1 MQFLAHYGYLVLMI
15 WVFAEQLAL
24 PLPAAPVM
32 LAAGALARE
41 GPLHLGTAFLVA
53 ITGWLAG
60 DLCWFYAGRRGG
72 SRVLKF
78 ICRISL
84 EPDSCVR
91 RTSNAIEKYGPKSL
105 LLAKFVPGINAVAAP
120 LSGAG
125 GVAWPKFLAYDLCGA
140 VLWCGSFLA
149 AGYVFHAELAAV
161 TLWLGRFAWSLFVI
175 LLVVIPCGY
184 SAFKYRQRRRF
195 VRKLWT
201 ERVSPED
208 VLRQIEAGEA
218 LTIIDLRH
226 PLDFLANPSLLPS
239 AIRITPDQFE
249 ARYQEIPR
257 DRDVILYCT

>member
-1 MQFLAHYGYLVLMI
+1 MQILAQYGYLVLLL

-24 PLPAAPVM
+24 PLPAAPIM
-32 LAAGALARE
+32 LAAGALARQ
-41 GPLHLGTAFLVA
+41 GPLHLFAAFLFAVA
-53 ITGWLAG
+53 GCLAG
-60 DLCWFYAGRRGG
+60 DVFWFYAGRRSG
-72 SRVLKF
+72 SKVLNF

-105 LLAKFVPGINAVAAP
+105 VIAKFIPGINAVAAP
-120 LSGAG
+120 LAGVG
-125 GVAWPKFLAYDLCGA
+125 GVAWPTFLIYDLLGA

-149 AGYVFHAELAAV
+149 AGYVFHSELAAI
-161 TLWLGRFAWSLFVI
+161 TLWLGRFAWLMILV
-175 LLVVIPCGY
+175 LLVVIPGAY
-184 SAFKYRQRRRF
+184 IGFKYRSRRRF
-195 VRKLWT
+195 QRAIWT

-226 PLDFLANPSLLPS
+226 PLDFLPDPRLLPS
-239 AIRITPDQFE
+239 AIRITPDEFE
-249 ARYQEIPR
+249 TRYQEIPR